1 MFDAKRK
8 IMKTHLSALLVI
20 TVLMSQSTQSLA
32 QQADQRR
39 GSIGLTDSSA
49 EALPEESPLNTASM
63 KSGDGKTVK
72 LVIIGDRLPMLFVN
86 GNKVSKIDLLLYEDY
101 MDTLTG
107 VIQERQRA
115 EALRI
120 DAVRERIRNQ
130 IMTDL
135 VEKKLVAGKENIQ
148 SYYLTAKSLTV
159 NGKIQDPGSFT
170 FFRNKYVKSQD
181 RIFYYDRETPYTF
194 HQ

>member
-1 MFDAKRK
+1 
-8 IMKTHLSALLVI
+8 MKTHLSALLVI

-32 QQADQRR
+32 QQADQRNASL
-39 GSIGLTDSSA
+39 GHSGTSA
-49 EALPEESPLNTASM
+49 VALEAPKETPLNTANM
-63 KSGDGKTVK
+63 KSREGKTFK

-86 GNKVSKIDLLLYEDY
+86 GNKVSKIDFPLYEDY
-101 MDTLTG
+101 IDTLTG
-107 VIQERQRA
+107 VIEGRQRT

-135 VEKKLVAGKENIQ
+135 IEKKLVAGKEDIE
-148 SYYLTAKSLTV
+148 SYYLTAKSLMV

>member
-1 MFDAKRK
+1 
-8 IMKTHLSALLVI
+8 MKTHLSALLVI